1 MRESG
6 RFDRIEQRQYAWDQ
20 PFTAATVVG
29 MLGTHS
35 EHRALPRRRRSALLR
50 EIREFV
56 EKELGGGYV
65 DRYVTS
71 VCVGRLPPE

>member
-1 MRESG
+1 
-6 RFDRIEQRQYAWDQ
+6 
-20 PFTAATVVG
+20 

-56 EKELGGGYV
+56 ERELGGGYI

-71 VCVGRLPPE
+71 VCIGRVRTA